1 MNAIGDELLALRQ
14 DLNLHHHAIRQIEFT
29 RLNFAERVVDLVT
42 EEYFRRFADA
52 HQRGEAA
59 ALFEQV
65 DDAIG
70 EFLLWNIDVR
80 RDYQATKHA
89 SAERSRVRRG
99 DRRFRRVSA
108 GALLPVNATGL
119 LASVFQRLT

>member
-1 MNAIGDELLALRQ
+1 MRSLRLASLRVNAISDELLALRQ
-14 DLNLHHHAIRQIEFT
+14 DLNLHHPAIKQIEFT

-70 EFLLWNIDVR
+70 EFLCCGTSMSG
-80 RDYQATKHA
+80 ATTTPQSTPVL
-89 SAERSRVRRG
+89 SA
-99 DRRFRRVSA
+99 
-108 GALLPVNATGL
+108 
-119 LASVFQRLT
+119 